1 LHPKQKG
8 KNKNEKAFTCNVS
21 SFRKQYAKMPT
32 HYSLHKVT
40 VTTQGW
46 REPGL
51 PKATKEQQSFSL

>member
-1 LHPKQKG
+1 
-8 KNKNEKAFTCNVS
+8 
-21 SFRKQYAKMPT
+21 MPT

-51 PKATKEQQSFSL
+51 PKATKEQQSFSLWWCSYKSTGWPHSRGPIFKKS